1 MTACPVC
8 GENASAPVAGPFREW
23 RYVRCAGCA
32 HCRLIPMP
40 GEDYLGAYYNSA
52 YRVPPERYFAAARR
66 EVPLVRR
73 MLARRHSSRG
83 CLLEV
88 GASYGAMLAA
98 LRDDGWDVIGTELD
112 RRAAEQAHARYGID
126 VRFEAL
132 AVVPDKGPLDAV
144 VLFHVIEHLPEPEA
158 FLVALRAQLKCGG
171 TLLLKTPNGGSWLA
185 EHVQGWWEWFAP
197 PEHVHV
203 FSPVSLDLVL
213 KRAGFV
219 PDYTTTRLGD
229 AHPVTFELLRVG
241 ARRALG
247 RGGEARPPASGGLP
261 PSQRAWYAAAL
272 ESIRLATW
280 PLEALLERA
289 WARRLRGPELLVAAR
304 AV

>member
-1 MTACPVC
+1 
-8 GENASAPVAGPFREW
+8 
-23 RYVRCAGCA
+23 
-32 HCRLIPMP
+32 MP

-158 FLVALRAQLKCGG
+158 FLVAVRAQLKRGG

-229 AHPVTFELLRVG
+229 AHPVTFELLAPNGHPVQTTSDLRSFW
-241 ARRALG
+241 
-247 RGGEARPPASGGLP
+247 ENT
-261 PSQRAWYAAAL
+261 Y
-272 ESIRLATW
+272 
-280 PLEALLERA
+280 PLVRKE
-289 WARRLRGPELLVAAR
+289 LRGRYPKHPWPEDPWNAKPTHR
-304 AV
+304 TKR

>member
-1 MTACPVC
+1 MRPPMRPSLAPLVVCLLLGGCRRFYDPPVPILTLVPTGMLATGPSAKADEQTMC
-8 GENASAPVAGPFREW
+8 LIAGASLQAPVYAHEPTVAGPFREW

-32 HCRLIPMP
+32 HCRLIPTP

-158 FLVALRAQLKCGG
+158 FLVAVRAQLKRGG

-185 EHVQGWWEWFAP
+185 EHVQGWWEWF
-197 PEHVHV
+197 
-203 FSPVSLDLVL
+203 
-213 KRAGFV
+213 
-219 PDYTTTRLGD
+219 
-229 AHPVTFELLRVG
+229 
-241 ARRALG
+241 
-247 RGGEARPPASGGLP
+247 
-261 PSQRAWYAAAL
+261 
-272 ESIRLATW
+272 
-280 PLEALLERA
+280 
-289 WARRLRGPELLVAAR
+289 
-304 AV
+304 